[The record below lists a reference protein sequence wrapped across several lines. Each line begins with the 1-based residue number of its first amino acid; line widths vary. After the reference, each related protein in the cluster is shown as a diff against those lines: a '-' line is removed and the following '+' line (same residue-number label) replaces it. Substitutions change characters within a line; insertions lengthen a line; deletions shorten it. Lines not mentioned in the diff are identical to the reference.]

1 MFKKFILAVTVLFS
15 TQAFAI
21 NLPTEFTMTERW
33 LSWTTTFD
41 IESNQQ
47 KFGTVNRKLLSW
59 TPQYHL
65 KDLDDQLLAIG
76 KMRFWNLLAFFDV
89 TDVDGTPLGTVEQ
102 KYTWFF
108 PTFEIVSPQG
118 LKLARAQLNFWGTK
132 YTLSDVVDEHVLATM
147 SRPFFRLKNN
157 WMINI
162 IDADALNEGNLHTHL
177 LLVMLAY
184 QVDRE
189 YWERQRRRHQSEI
202 NQDYDDLFG
211 AAEAQPLTAQFA
223 SNTSKGKAPTLPE
236 RPAAAAELGA
246 KLERFIDVLETD
258 EPTEEDFAIV
268 ESLVTDNIT
277 EEDAFINTAQELFT
291 LFESDDLTS
300 GQKAALYLMLKNRLG
315 Q

>member
-1 MFKKFILAVTVLFS
+1 MIKKFLLVFTVLFS
-15 TQAFAI
+15 AKACAM

-41 IESNQQ
+41 IESRQQ

-65 KDLDDQLLAIG
+65 KDLDDRLLAIG

-89 TDVDGTPLGTVEQ
+89 FEADGAPLGTVEQ
-102 KYTWFF
+102 RLTWFF
-108 PTFEIVSPQG
+108 PTFDIVSPQG
-118 LKLARAQLNFWGTK
+118 LKLARASLNFWGTK
-132 YTLSDVVDEHVLATM
+132 YTLTSIVDEEHVLATM
-147 SRPFFRLKNN
+147 TRPFFRLKNN
-157 WMINI
+157 WTVNI
-162 IDADALNEGNLHTHL
+162 IDAEAMNESSVHPHL

-189 YWERQRRRHQSEI
+189 YWDAARRRRQNEMQ
-202 NQDYDDLFG
+202 NFDDAFG
-211 AAEAQPLTAQFA
+211 AAEARPFTALCASTTAQEGA
-223 SNTSKGKAPTLPE
+223 SMMPV

-246 KLERFIDVLETD
+246 KLETFIAVLEES
-258 EPTEEDFAIV
+258 EPTEGDFTFV
-268 ESLVTDNIT
+268 ESLVTENIT
-277 EEDAFINTAQELFT
+277 EEEAVLNKAEELFA

-300 GQKAALYLMLKNRLG
+300 GQKAALYLLLKNRLE